1 MVEIQYVDEQ
11 GCTDTVFILENN
23 SDLAINI
30 FMVNYEYSWV
40 EKIKQL

>member
-23 SDLAINI
+23 PSLAINI
-30 FMVNYEYSWV
+30 FAINYEYSWV